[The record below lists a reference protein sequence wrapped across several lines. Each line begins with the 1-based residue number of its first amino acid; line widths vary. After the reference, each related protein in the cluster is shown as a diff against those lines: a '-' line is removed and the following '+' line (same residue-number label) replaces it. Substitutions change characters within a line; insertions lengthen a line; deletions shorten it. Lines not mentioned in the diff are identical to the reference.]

1 MVSLLIP
8 EAASA
13 LGAKPGTE
21 EYIQAAILLTFLMGL
36 ILVVA
41 SILRVG
47 FLIENLLSHPVRPL
61 TRRTRCPADILLW
74 TNNPNP
80 R

>member
-21 EYIQAAILLTFLMGL
+21 EYIQAAILLTFLMGV

-47 FLIENLLSHPVRPL
+47 FLIENLLSHPVRSPPP
-61 TRRTRCPADILLW
+61 PAHVAPS
-74 TNNPNP
+74 THSFAA
-80 R
+80 